1 MVICDIVWKNKM
13 IMIKNRF
20 GLLLV
25 GLIVALSSHALSKD
39 SLNAISMVSY
49 EQGWLDSEGALSLKN
64 NTKQS
69 VENVAFRITYL
80 DMKGRPMDFKDFFVK
95 VDIPSGLTK
104 KVEIEAYE
112 NSRHYSYYTSD
123 ACYPPHRFKIK
134 FQLQG
139 YNLPKKQM
147 EQSDVSDSVEIAD
160 SYDSHDLDEE
170 NSTGTLITIM
180 SIVLPLMFVLF
191 YFGLYVVAAQM
202 ARSRHRNVAVWVLAS
217 FFVTP
222 ILVIIILCF
231 IGNSEERPYM

>member
-1 MVICDIVWKNKM
+1 MVICDIVWKIKM
-13 IMIKNRF
+13 IMMKNRF

-64 NTKQS
+64 STKQT
-69 VENVAFRITYL
+69 VENVAFRIIYL

-112 NSRHYSYYTSD
+112 NSRHYSYYTSEVY
-123 ACYPPHRFKIK
+123 YPPHRFKIK

-147 EQSDVSDSVEIAD
+147 KQSDVSDSVELAD

-170 NSTGTLITIM
+170 NSTGTVITIM

-191 YFGLYVVAAQM
+191 YIGLYVVAAQM

-222 ILVIIILCF
+222 VLVIIILCF

>member
-1 MVICDIVWKNKM
+1 MMKK
-13 IMIKNRF
+13 RF
-20 GLLLV
+20 VLLLV

-49 EQGWLDSEGALSLKN
+49 EQGWQDSEGALSLKN
-64 NTKQS
+64 NTNQS
-69 VENVAFRITYL
+69 VKNVAFRITYL
-80 DMKGRPMDFKDFFVK
+80 DMKGRPMDFKDFSVK
-95 VDIPSGLTK
+95 VEIPSGLTK

-112 NSRHYSYYTSD
+112 HSRHYSYYTSE
-123 ACYPPHRFKIK
+123 AYYPPHRFKIK

-139 YNLPKKQM
+139 YNLPEKQM
-147 EQSDVSDSVEIAD
+147 KQSDVSDSGELTD
-160 SYDSHDLDEE
+160 SYDGLDVEEE
-170 NSTGTLITIM
+170 NSTGTLIAIM

-191 YFGLYVVAAQM
+191 YIGLYVVVAQM